1 MFGAVAA
8 AAAAVAGVSE
18 LFVHVRARTWTLL
31 WYASVKVACPISHA
45 LQFEQ

>member
-31 WYASVKVACPISHA
+31 WYANVKVASPI
-45 LQFEQ
+45 FPRPTI